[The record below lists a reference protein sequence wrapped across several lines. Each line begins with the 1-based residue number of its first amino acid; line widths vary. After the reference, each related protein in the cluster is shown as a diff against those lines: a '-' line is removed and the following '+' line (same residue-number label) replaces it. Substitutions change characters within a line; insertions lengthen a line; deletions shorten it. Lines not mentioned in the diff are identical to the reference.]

1 MGGSLESGDNGGRK
15 LHSPEL
21 GRYAYLPRKHAHSS
35 IESNDEDSHR
45 ELQALTTLNVEFTDC
60 TFKVSVWNDVAV
72 LYRALHYC
80 RLTLLL
86 SLVSRQNCACSA
98 APTSFLSLISLR
110 GDGVN
115 VTFTTTLFENNDFNV
130 AGINDAFA
138 YGAIVEVFDNGHLHF
153 DSSCFILNKAHGN
166 GLVAS
171 YGTELPT
178 VVDMFGGANVVD
190 YLAPL
195 ECEFVA
201 LVDGSDASFPNIAC
215 ADFNAEECAFFT
227 PFQWPEAEPPSQI
240 EAEPGISPPSNAPTS
255 GVALL
260 LGRQVSSI
268 AIAAVA
274 SAMALLF

>member
-1 MGGSLESGDNGGRK
+1 M
-15 LHSPEL
+15 HSPEL

-60 TFKVSVWNDVAV
+60 TFKVNIMERCRGIVSCVA
-72 LYRALHYC
+72 
-80 RLTLLL
+80 LLPTYPIM
-86 SLVSRQNCACSA
+86 SRQNCACSA

-178 VVDMFGGANVVD
+178 VVNMFGGANVVD

-240 EAEPGISPPSNAPTS
+240 EAEPGISPPSNASTS

-260 LGRQVSSI
+260 LGRLVYSI

-274 SAMALLF
+274 SAMAQLF